1 MKNFISYF
9 LFSVSLIAVSSCSD
23 DATEGIVDNSINNTE
38 SVLEQAKNRI
48 LSMGLDTTDMIEID
62 GYYVVENDILI
73 NKDSLFNVP
82 QTRQYSATF
91 FVSNL
96 QTITIGVDNTISM
109 SSGWI
114 EAIKSVVDIYNEYT
128 GLKFVYSEY
137 NPTIRVSKKDFGDY
151 RDLVCAQGEFPT
163 SSRRPGSN
171 VYINTRFFADIDN
184 YLSHNE
190 KVFLLMHEV
199 GHNLGLRHTDCA
211 VNGEG
216 ANDVGMVKIPN
227 TPDTDSNSYMNSG
240 TCGYSWTGM
249 PEYDAVALKYL
260 WTKYYTI
267 HFANCNISDVS
278 YKGDEYYV
286 LDRMII
292 PSTPSGYV
300 FAGWYYDAELTE
312 PYYYTRLLNQNITLY
327 PKWVIRGNEV
337 TVYSSTVGHNTPVTF
352 STDKMITVT
361 MTGKVFRGLY
371 EWSDFTNKDY
381 YCSMLA
387 RTDNG
392 FSFYYRMPF
401 RDYSLDVYPYAYVM
415 CTKNIVLEPGRYNI
429 ISQYPKPLEE
439 QEGASGMHG
448 STATIVTY
456 YQ

>member
-1 MKNFISYF
+1 MKNFIFYF

-23 DATEGIVDNSINNTE
+23 DVTEGIVDNPINNTE

-73 NKDSLFNVP
+73 NKDSLFSVP
-82 QTRQYSATF
+82 QTRQYSATH

-96 QTITIGVDNTISM
+96 QTITIGVDNTIST

-171 VYINTRFFADIDN
+171 VYINTGFFVDIDN
-184 YLSHNE
+184 FLSHNE

-199 GHNLGLRHTDCA
+199 GHNIGLRHTDCA

-216 ANDVGMVKIPN
+216 ASDVGMVKIPG
-227 TPDTDSNSYMNSG
+227 TPDTDSDSYMNSG
-240 TCGYSWTGM
+240 TCGNSWNSM

-260 WTKYYTI
+260 WPKYYTI
-267 HFANCNISDVS
+267 HFVNCNINDVS
-278 YKGDEYYV
+278 YKEDEYYV
-286 LDRMII
+286 LDRTVI
-292 PSTPSGYV
+292 PSTPSGYI

-327 PKWVIRGNEV
+327 PKFVIKGSEV
-337 TVYSSTVGHNTPVTF
+337 KISSSIYNTPVTF
-352 STDKMITVT
+352 YTDKVITVT
-361 MTGKVFRGLY
+361 MASKVFRGLY

-387 RTDNG
+387 RTDN
-392 FSFYYRMPF
+392 SFTFYLRMHLK
-401 RDYSLDVYPYAYVM
+401 DYSFDIYPYTYAT
-415 CTKNIVLEPGRYNI
+415 CTKSIVLEPGRYNI
-429 ISQYPKPLEE
+429 ISQFPKPVEE
-439 QEGASGMHG
+439 QEGSNGMHG
-448 STATIVTY
+448 STETVITY